1 MRDTKLILILLGVL
15 VFIAVGFVL
24 HILEPVLVPF
34 VVAVF
39 LSQIFSPLVAA
50 LRRRRVPA
58 ALAILLVLI
67 LVSIVIMVFS
77 GVLYSSVR
85 SFTEAMPR
93 YQERLKGL
101 LAESSSWL
109 AASFPRLQSQIQH
122 YQWDKAVEV
131 SSVTGVVAGMVGSF
145 LVLFNDAFLVM
156 LFLVFL
162 LSGSEAFP
170 EKLRRAF
177 APMHA
182 ERLGTVMRDI
192 EEETRRYLLMKT
204 VFNLI
209 LGVAVAVLLAAF
221 GVDFPLF
228 WGLVTFLAH
237 YIPSLG
243 AVLSVG
249 LPAVF
254 LFLQFSPG
262 MALLISALNAGLQFV
277 AGNVVEPRVM
287 GESLNL
293 STLVVLL
300 SLIFWGWLWGPWGMV
315 LAVPMTSTI
324 KIVCEHVEPLRPL
337 AVLMSGSHGAP
348 PPQTSPAR
356 NAEALG

>member
-1 MRDTKLILILLGVL
+1 MRDTKLILILLGIL
-15 VFIAVGFVL
+15 VFIAIGFVL
-24 HILEPVLVPF
+24 YILEPVLVPF

-58 ALAILLVLI
+58 PLAILLVLI

-77 GVLYSSVR
+77 GVLYSSAQ

-162 LSGSEAFP
+162 
-170 EKLRRAF
+170 
-177 APMHA
+177 
-182 ERLGTVMRDI
+182 
-192 EEETRRYLLMKT
+192 
-204 VFNLI
+204 
-209 LGVAVAVLLAAF
+209 
-221 GVDFPLF
+221 
-228 WGLVTFLAH
+228 
-237 YIPSLG
+237 
-243 AVLSVG
+243 
-249 LPAVF
+249 
-254 LFLQFSPG
+254 
-262 MALLISALNAGLQFV
+262 
-277 AGNVVEPRVM
+277 
-287 GESLNL
+287 
-293 STLVVLL
+293 
-300 SLIFWGWLWGPWGMV
+300 
-315 LAVPMTSTI
+315 
-324 KIVCEHVEPLRPL
+324 
-337 AVLMSGSHGAP
+337 
-348 PPQTSPAR
+348 
-356 NAEALG
+356 